1 METEGDSK
9 SNKEDGKETKMMEQ
23 QRKIVK
29 TQEET
34 STNWRTNK
42 YKLENKQV
50 QTGERIWCA
59 GQRQADS
66 KVFQERKIWD
76 DYEEYR
82 GDCEG
87 GGGVNFVIWNFCDRF
102 PFVFLNMIDVVS
114 KHLMLQH

>member
-42 YKLENKQV
+42 YKLEKKQV
-50 QTGERIWCA
+50 HMMCWTTSSRLQSI
-59 GQRQADS
+59 S
-66 KVFQERKIWD
+66 RKED
-76 DYEEYR
+76 MR
-82 GDCEG
+82 
-87 GGGVNFVIWNFCDRF
+87 
-102 PFVFLNMIDVVS
+102 
-114 KHLMLQH
+114 